1 MKKWKK
7 KVLSAVLVFTLVFSF
22 GVTAPAFAAAEGGE
36 NSAITVN
43 TFDENDEPMKIS
55 TPEDL
60 KALRTFMA
68 GGKTQDVVKTARTAV
83 LMNDIDLTGFDLGSY
98 GKTTAWTISFD
109 GQGHTISG
117 FSDNEYGLFGATLN
131 CGKDMNTNAK
141 TPTIIKNLHLNV
153 NVKRVEETSR
163 ATNYGLLANKVQ
175 AALTQVQFQIE
186 NCIISGSLEIDIRPA
201 AASSYS
207 YGAMVCTGGNQSRF
221 SQIHDCMTMV
231 DVTVNN
237 ESLRPVTLYGFG
249 RAASLANSVSLS
261 DLKAS
266 GEGSG
271 TCTMY
276 GLTTSEAF
284 AGTSFYNSELITG
297 ETANTFGAKTTAE
310 LKKAD
315 TYDESW
321 SADYWNIV
329 DGRYPVLKIFA
340 GSAES
345 ADLTPLT
352 EKIKKA
358 KAITNDGDRYTPES
372 YQVLQDAIKASEAGL
387 ETVDPL
393 LKDYV
398 TSQTAKLQQA
408 MDGLIEQGAWKEAWE
423 ALQAAIA
430 KTAEVPADKV
440 YTKTS
445 KNAYDNALTAAKSA
459 DGTTSA
465 DDLKA
470 LTQKLTEA
478 QAALIEN
485 ADFTAFNAVY
495 DSAPEYSER
504 NKYTAESFDL
514 YNETYKEARSM
525 IKKGVQNIDVRDDTP
540 YTKQDEINAIT
551 QKLKDAIP
559 LLVERADSSKLEATI
574 REYEWYDE
582 TDYSAGSWTDFKKAL
597 DAAKGIDTAN
607 VPLTDQALLDKA
619 AADLTAAA
627 NKLVDA
633 EDWAALQAALKAAEG
648 VANDNYTTNSWTAF
662 ENAHSTAEAIDDA
675 DTTTQAVADAA
686 KALTDAQAALAKKA
700 DSTALNSAIAEADKL
715 KEADYTSASWSAF
728 AEALAKARAVDQ
740 NNATQA
746 AVDAAMEGLELAQSK
761 LIEKTSFAGLNEAI
775 QAAEALKEADYTR
788 DSWKAADVAAALAE
802 AKAIEQDPETTP
814 QADVDAAV
822 QKLADAME
830 QLVKKGDPKA
840 LDEAVKSAEA
850 LKAEDYT
857 DSTWAALQAALAEAN
872 ALDRGNADQAA
883 VNTQTEKLVAAMDAL
898 VKAADKA
905 ALAEACAAAE
915 AKDSGIYTQAT
926 YEPLQTALAE
936 ARTVLDNGD
945 AAQQEVDKALENLN
959 KALAGLI
966 KIEKAEAEG
975 YQVNAEIPDNAELS
989 ITKQDEQKTQAAQKN
1004 IRKDYEDAEL
1014 LALFDINLGDY
1025 QLGKGE
1031 SVKITIALPEAAW
1044 GYDSYK
1050 VYHEKEDG
1058 SIEYLD
1064 AVYDAEGHT
1073 LTFTAG
1079 SFSDFGVVGFKNA
1092 SAENPDGNSGSNGNS
1107 AGQNSSQNGSGTAK
1121 GSSTGAGV
1129 STGITA
1135 ESPSA
1140 VLTVAAL
1147 LAAAGLA
1154 AFLVYRRRTTK

>member
-22 GVTAPAFAAAEGGE
+22 GVTAPAFAAGE
-36 NSAITVN
+36 TQSSEVSTAAN
-43 TFDENDEPMKIS
+43 TFNENDEPMKIS

-68 GGKTQDVVKTARTAV
+68 GGKTQEVVKTARTAV

-98 GKTTAWTISFD
+98 GKNTAWTISFD
-109 GQGHTISG
+109 GQGYTISG
-117 FSDNEYGLFGATLN
+117 FNDNAYGLFGAN
-131 CGKDMNTNAK
+131 MNFGKDQNTGEK
-141 TPTIIKNLHLNV
+141 KPTIIKNLHLNV
-153 NVKRVEETSR
+153 NVKRVEETTK
-163 ATNYGLLANKVQ
+163 ATNYGLLVNKIQ
-175 AALTQVQFQIE
+175 ATVTPATFQIE
-186 NCIISGSLEIDIRPA
+186 NCIVSGSLEIDIRPSA
-201 AASSYS
+201 TSTYS
-207 YGAMVCTGGNQSRF
+207 YAAMVRSGANQKDSV
-221 SQIHDCMTMV
+221 IHDCMTMV

-237 ESLRPVTLYGFG
+237 ESSATVNLYGFG
-249 RAASLANSVSLS
+249 MSTSPLANCISLS
-261 DLKAS
+261 SFKVE

-271 TCTMY
+271 NSTIY
-276 GLTTSEAF
+276 GLTNTEPF

-321 SADYWNIV
+321 SSEYWNIV
-329 DGRYPVLKIFA
+329 DGRYPVLKTFA

-352 EKIKKA
+352 EKLKEA
-358 KAITNDGDRYTPES
+358 KAIAQESGRYTPES

-408 MDGLIEQGAWKEAWE
+408 MDGLVEQGAWKEAWE

-445 KNAYDNALTAAKSA
+445 KSAYDNALTAAKSA

-478 QAALIEN
+478 QAALTEN
-485 ADFTAFNAVY
+485 ADFTAFNSVY

-514 YNETYKEARSM
+514 YYEIYKEARSM
-525 IKKGVQNIDVRDDTP
+525 VNKGAQNIDVRDDTP
-540 YTKQDEINAIT
+540 YTEQENINTMT
-551 QKLKDAIP
+551 QRLKDAIP
-559 LLVERADSSKLEATI
+559 LLVERADSSGLEAAI

-582 TDYSAGSWTDFKKAL
+582 TDYSAGSWTNFKKAL

-607 VPLTDQALLDKA
+607 VPLTDQAVLDKA

-627 NKLVDA
+627 NKLVET
-633 EDWAALQAALKAAEG
+633 EDWAALQAAMKAAGG

-662 ENAHSTAEAIDDA
+662 ENARSAAKAIDDA

-686 KALTDAQAALAKKA
+686 KALTGAQAALVKKA
-700 DSTALNSAIAEADKL
+700 DSTGLNSAIAEADKL

-746 AVDAAMEGLELAQSK
+746 AVDAAREGLELARSK
-761 LIEKTSFAGLNEAI
+761 LIEKTRFAGLNEAI

-802 AKAIEQDPETTP
+802 AKAIEQDPENTP
-814 QADVDAAV
+814 QADVDDAV

-857 DSTWAALQAALAEAN
+857 ASTWAALQAALAEAN

-883 VNTQTEKLVAAMDAL
+883 VNTQTEKLVSAVDAL

-905 ALAEACAAAE
+905 ALAEACALAE
-915 AKDSGIYTQAT
+915 AKDSDKYTEAT

-945 AAQQEVDKALENLN
+945 AAQQEVDKALEGLN

-966 KIEKAEAEG
+966 KIAKAEAEG

-989 ITKQDEQKTQAAQKN
+989 ITKQDEQKTEAAQKK
-1004 IRKDYEDAEL
+1004 IHKDYKDAEL

-1064 AVYDAEGHT
+1064 AVYDVEGHT

-1092 SAENPDGNSGSNGNS
+1092 SAGNPDENSGSNVNG
-1107 AGQNSSQNGSGTAK
+1107 AGGSGSQNGSGTAK
-1121 GSSTGAGV
+1121 GNGAGV

-1135 ESPSA
+1135 DSPSA
-1140 VLTVAAL
+1140 VLAASAL